1 MDRNGDGVLLA
12 EELHDGLKGAG
23 VSNSELMEILK
34 QIDTDGSGA
43 ISYTEFIASTYEFQR
58 SLQDST
64 VWSVFRVFDADHSGK
79 LTKKELLEALG
90 CEHHRNG
97 LEEKF
102 PDTNLEN
109 VIQNLDKDGDGEID
123 FEEFKTLLQKH

>member
-34 QIDTDGSGA
+34 QIDTDGSGS

-64 VWSVFRVFDADHSGK
+64 VWSVFRIFDADHSGK
-79 LTKKELLEALG
+79 LTRKELLEALG
-90 CEHHRNG
+90 CEQHSNQVS
-97 LEEKF
+97 EKF
-102 PDTNLEN
+102 PGLSLEN
-109 VIQNLDKDGDGEID
+109 VLADLDKDGDGEI
-123 FEEFKTLLQKH
+123 